1 MRQVLSSCSSEG
13 TRCRGTDGLFYW
25 CVSREDENTVLFFQ
39 LGGEVVEILKD
50 LDVVVPARPF
60 ELSNILQKI
69 WCPSSIPS
77 CGCYLK
83 LAAEDREAMVIF
95 QLVH

>member
-1 MRQVLSSCSSEG
+1 M
-13 TRCRGTDGLFYW
+13 
-25 CVSREDENTVLFFQ
+25 VLFFQ

-69 WCPSSIPS
+69 
-77 CGCYLK
+77 
-83 LAAEDREAMVIF
+83 
-95 QLVH
+95 